1 MAIIDGKTIKVNG
14 VIVGTVREM
23 NNRPLKYVVKGR

>member
-1 MAIIDGKTIKVNG
+1 MAIIEKGVVKVNG
-14 VIVGTVREM
+14 LVVSTVREM